1 MNYKY
6 VLDSYA
12 WSEFFDGSKEGLIV
26 KDLLD
31 QGNVATS
38 VVALAEL
45 SDKCA
50 REQRD
55 VQLLVRF
62 IQMKAAVVLL
72 TPEIA
77 IPAGKL
83 KQELRKIAKNISLA
97 DALHFQTAKL
107 NGALF
112 VTGDPDF
119 KEIKEGVLF
128 LKEPEKNGREN
139 NNEK

>member
-12 WSEFFDGSKEGLIV
+12 WSEFFDGFKEGLIV

-62 IQMKAAVVLL
+62 IQ
-72 TPEIA
+72 
-77 IPAGKL
+77 
-83 KQELRKIAKNISLA
+83 
-97 DALHFQTAKL
+97 
-107 NGALF
+107 
-112 VTGDPDF
+112 
-119 KEIKEGVLF
+119 IKEGVLF

-139 NNEK
+139 NNEE